1 VGVAKCYGNIYD
13 SCSDKKTYAE
23 SIVTDRTASVSA
35 SECCNYN
42 GVSYQNFDTNPEL
55 FYYDVTNQ
63 KSDCYLTD
71 SVTAKSDCLK
81 QSGSYY
87 RTILGKTEF

>member
-1 VGVAKCYGNIYD
+1 
-13 SCSDKKTYAE
+13 
-23 SIVTDRTASVSA
+23 
-35 SECCNYN
+35 
-42 GVSYQNFDTNPEL
+42 L